1 MVSVVFIGFSV
12 GNVISGTIGDRF
24 GRRQAV
30 LLSYFM
36 IGAFGMSTAYATN
49 ALMMVSL
56 RFCVGVGCGIGFPAV
71 YSLIPEVCPTA
82 YRGRTSTLMIGC
94 MPVGE
99 LFAAIGV
106 LLIDPNL
113 DRSTKECEIF
123 GVGTGRSHTRSKAAA
138 AVGDKDVQRR
148 GLPEFASNEAAST
161 EAS

>member
-1 MVSVVFIGFSV
+1 MVSVVFMGFSV

-24 GRRQAV
+24 GRRKAV
-30 LLSYFM
+30 LLSYLM
-36 IGAFGMSTAYATN
+36 IGVFGMATAYATN

-82 YRGRTSTLMIGC
+82 YRGPTSTLMIGC

-113 DRSTKECEIF
+113 DRSTKACEIF
-123 GVGTGRSHTRSKAAA
+123 GAGSGRGGSGGGPHGHGAHG
-138 AVGDKDVQRR
+138 GDEDVQRR
-148 GLPEFASNEAAST
+148 KLPEFASNEEGA
-161 EAS
+161 